1 MVACLFSVAFVF
13 SWEPSEKIIAFDF
26 VLDVVKRDL
35 ASTDTPEYL
44 FLRLAPASASLVL
57 LKYSDRSRSTPH
69 SSQDKLPVSF
79 S

>member
-1 MVACLFSVAFVF
+1 MLMWRFLLGMYVLCRSYMVACLFPVAFVF

-44 FLRLAPASASLVL
+44 FLHLARV
-57 LKYSDRSRSTPH
+57 
-69 SSQDKLPVSF
+69 QDGK
-79 S
+79 